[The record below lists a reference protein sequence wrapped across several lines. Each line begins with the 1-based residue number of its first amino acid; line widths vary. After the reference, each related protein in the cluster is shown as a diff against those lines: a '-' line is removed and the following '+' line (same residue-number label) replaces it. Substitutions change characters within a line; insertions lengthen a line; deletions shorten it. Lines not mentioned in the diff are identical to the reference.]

1 MRDAGQLLESACAA
15 MAGGDP
21 EACHKAL
28 EAFRARIGSQP
39 LDPESRA
46 ACECQLARLR
56 GLAASALEGLDSAR
70 AWMRDLSAVLGGLD
84 VYDRGGRQRVAT
96 GLSPRAHRF

>member
-1 MRDAGQLLESACAA
+1 MREAEQLLESACAA
-15 MAGGDP
+15 LSAGDP

-28 EAFRARIGSQP
+28 ESFRARIASQT
-39 LDPESRA
+39 LDPDSRA
-46 ACECQLARLR
+46 ACEAQLARLR
-56 GLAASALEGLDSAR
+56 GLAAAALEGLDSAR